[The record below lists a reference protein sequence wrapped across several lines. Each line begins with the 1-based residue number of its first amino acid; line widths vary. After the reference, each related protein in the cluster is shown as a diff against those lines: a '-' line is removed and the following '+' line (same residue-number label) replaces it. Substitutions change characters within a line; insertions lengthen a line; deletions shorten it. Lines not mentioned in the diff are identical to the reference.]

1 MGTQAT
7 REHGLVISEQSESSP
22 LLVTALRIKGAQ
34 VIIMLTLCEALARL
48 EAETPPCLMV
58 YRLALTTSEITFL
71 RARCSWAKQVLF
83 VVAAS
88 VPVPAALPHALE
100 ESKPSALSLFVSP
113 KVSCRL
119 VGTLTAQEEAR

>member
-1 MGTQAT
+1 M
-7 REHGLVISEQSESSP
+7 ISEQSESSP
-22 LLVTALRIKGAQ
+22 LLVTALRAKGAQ

-58 YRLALTTSEITFL
+58 YRLALTTSEIALL

-100 ESKPSALSLFVSP
+100 ESKPSALSLLMPS
-113 KVSCRL
+113 KVSYQL
-119 VGTLTAQEEAR
+119 IGTLTAQEEAR